1 MLEVVDEA
9 RHLDLVLVDPED
21 RGDRVVRPARR
32 RVGVPLR
39 GRLARVRDRV
49 DALECRRHLQ
59 RAAGVLERRPQPGG
73 IGRPAV
79 AAEHAE
85 RGRDDD
91 EAEHDARDPR
101 DDRHGPTAT
110 SALVGG
116 NGALFRRLHAGF
128 VGHAPREGTSGL
140 GSARVVQSAVRR
152 PDYRASAQW
161 SSLPCSSVSCSARS
175 PSSSRSGRR
184 SSSAGGAS
192 QEVIE
197 LERALAGAEAELAVE
212 RGSSDERLEAA
223 IKALSTEALDANS
236 ARFLELA
243 ETHLSGHV
251 RPLKDSLARMDHQ
264 LQSVERVRQEAYG
277 ELKTQVATLSERAGS
292 LTNALRTPHVRGR
305 WGESSSGTSSSSPG
319 WSSTATTSRRRRRR
333 PTTAPCGPTWS
344 SASRAAS
351 TSWSTRR
358 RRSTAY
364 LDAFETSDEVERER
378 RFADHAR
385 QVREHVTKLSA
396 KAYWRQ
402 FEPSPDFVV
411 MFLPD
416 ESYLRAAHEHDPSL
430 QEYAWSS
437 NVILASPSTLM
448 VLLRTVSM
456 TWQQETIAESAREVS
471 DLGRELYKRLA
482 TMGAH
487 FAKLGRTLDGA
498 VNAYNETVGSLERQ
512 VLVQARRFEQHG
524 ITGIEPPELQPI
536 ERQTRTL
543 AAAELVEPVRTDRS
557 RRSRPGADAA

>member
-1 MLEVVDEA
+1 MAIAALIAGLLLGAVA
-9 RHLDLVLVDPED
+9 VLVA
-21 RGDRVVRPARR
+21 VRPA
-32 RVGVPLR
+32 L
-39 GRLARVRDRV
+39 
-49 DALECRRHLQ
+49 
-59 RAAGVLERRPQPGG
+59 LERR
-73 IGRPAV
+73 
-79 AAEHAE
+79 
-85 RGRDDD
+85 
-91 EAEHDARDPR
+91 
-101 DDRHGPTAT
+101 
-110 SALVGG
+110 
-116 NGALFRRLHAGF
+116 RRI
-128 VGHAPREGTSGL
+128 
-140 GSARVVQSAVRR
+140 
-152 PDYRASAQW
+152 
-161 SSLPCSSVSCSARS
+161 
-175 PSSSRSGRR
+175 
-184 SSSAGGAS
+184 

-212 RGSSDERLEAA
+212 RGGRDERLEAA

-251 RPLKDSLARMDHQ
+251 RPLKESLARMDQQ
-264 LQSVERVRQEAYG
+264 LQSVERVRQESYG
-277 ELKTQVATLSERAGS
+277 ALRTQVATLSERAGS

-305 WGESSSGTSSSSPG
+305 WGEAQLRNVVEFAGMVEYCDYAAQTTVSTDDGTLRPDLVVRIPG
-319 WSSTATTSRRRRRR
+319 GKHVVVDAK
-333 PTTAPCGPTWS
+333 APLS
-344 SASRAAS
+344 
-351 TSWSTRR
+351 
-358 RRSTAY
+358 AY
-364 LDAFETSDEVERER
+364 LDAFETSDEAERER

-402 FEPSPDFVV
+402 FEPSPDLVV

-416 ESYLRAAHEHDPSL
+416 ESYLRTAHEHDPSL

-448 VLLRTVSM
+448 MLLRTVSM

-482 TMGAH
+482 TMGTH

-498 VNAYNETVGSLERQ
+498 VDAYNKTVGSLERQ

-524 ITGIEPPELQPI
+524 IAGIEPPEVQPV

-543 AAAELVEPVRTDRS
+543 AAAELVDPVQPPLEAIS
-557 RRSRPGADAA
+557 ASGADAA